1 MPGIFLLAD
10 LALGGEER
18 EGDGDGEMDRG
29 GVGGKGGAGR
39 EGGVQSVVAT
49 YKKAAEAR

>member
-18 EGDGDGEMDRG
+18 EEEGGRDRG
-29 GVGGKGGAGR
+29 GVGGKGEAGR